1 MDKKERKKER
11 KNDRLKLRLLLKY
24 ILPRMNPF
32 IYCYQ
37 WTLSVKYDYVQVR
50 NEY

>member
-11 KNDRLKLRLLLKY
+11 KNDRLN

-32 IYCYQ
+32 IYYYQ